1 LLGVPRGTK
10 KGDFVTPIFHKKIN
24 IIQMKNQ
31 NVNATNG
38 TEKNTKESVSS
49 KDLVIVAKDQQKTE
63 QKQEPDQT
71 AQKLA
76 EMEKMIAAL
85 VKEKQ
90 EQAKQIETLSKAQTE
105 RKSLSEIQK
114 MIATKAE
121 LEKKEQSFNSSL
133 ILIQK
138 ALQQVTQEDPHEESQ
153 VFKLSI
159 DKLNFQ
165 SREAEPILV
174 ISKNIIIKELLTELS
189 FKIENQVQELNF
201 KIQDLENLKF

>member
-1 LLGVPRGTK
+1 
-10 KGDFVTPIFHKKIN
+10 
-24 IIQMKNQ
+24 MKNQ